1 MPRCP
6 KCGHPSVTTQ
16 LLEKHLLSCSVAS
29 LECCPHCGN
38 VPPAGHSLHLHVAT
52 CKKNPRVIERFNH
65 RDQKRLEEAARQQ
78 EAQARKDAPRSETSP
93 DAINIRSKHPDPVIA
108 LLSISLKLY
117 LYPNPSA
124 PTHGYL
130 LGDSEGPWKPFH
142 TSIVRGGSAAPGRIH
157 YPYVPVALVV
167 MFDNSPKTTQAK
179 DGTCSV
185 EYEVFC
191 PSPTNPFYQSV
202 IIRIDPPNRTF
213 DFSEYY
219 NAD

>member
-16 LLEKHLLSCSVAS
+16 LLEKHLLSCSVAA
-29 LECCPHCGN
+29 LESCPHCGN
-38 VPPAGHSLHLHVAT
+38 APPSGHNLHLHVAT
-52 CKKNPRVIERFNH
+52 CKKNPRLIERSMRREQRH
-65 RDQKRLEEAARQQ
+65 LEEVSRQH
-78 EAQARKDAPRSETSP
+78 EEQARRDAPRSETSP
-93 DAINIRSKHPDPVIA
+93 DAVNIRSNHPDPVIA
-108 LLSISLKLY
+108 IPSIFLTLY
-117 LYPNPSA
+117 LHPDPSA

-130 LGDSEGPWKPFH
+130 LGDSDGPWKPAH
-142 TSIVRGGSAAPGRIH
+142 TTIVRGGSAGPGRIH
-157 YPYVPVALVV
+157 YPYVPVALVS
-167 MFDNSPKTTQAK
+167 MFDNSPKTTQNK
-179 DGTCSV
+179 DLTWSV

-202 IIRIDPPNRTF
+202 IVRIDPPNRTF